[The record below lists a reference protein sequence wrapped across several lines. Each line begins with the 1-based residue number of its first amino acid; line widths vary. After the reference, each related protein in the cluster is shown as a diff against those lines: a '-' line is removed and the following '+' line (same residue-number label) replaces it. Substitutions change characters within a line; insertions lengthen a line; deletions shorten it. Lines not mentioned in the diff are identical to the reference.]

1 MVKEAA
7 RASLQAAQEMHPRAT
22 YQPSLTA
29 RRNLMESVMSLAEL
43 LSQGFFYT
51 LSFPGVHGV
60 HFRKVLE
67 KESTSRP

>member
-1 MVKEAA
+1 
-7 RASLQAAQEMHPRAT
+7 
-22 YQPSLTA
+22 
-29 RRNLMESVMSLAEL
+29 MESVMSLAEL

-60 HFRKVLE
+60 HFTKVLE